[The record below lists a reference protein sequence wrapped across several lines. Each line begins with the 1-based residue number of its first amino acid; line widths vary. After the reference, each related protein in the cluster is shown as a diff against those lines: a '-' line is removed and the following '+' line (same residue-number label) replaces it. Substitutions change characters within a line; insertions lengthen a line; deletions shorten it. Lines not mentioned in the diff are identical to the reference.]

1 MSIPRF
7 PERRLLE
14 LSDKPLFDAALTE
27 IQPRISEL
35 TFAGLYLFRTAHAYK
50 VTMLGDAVVVLGEGY
65 DREPCFLP
73 PLSGR
78 AELAV
83 DRLLDEGYTFYGA
96 DDSFLARL
104 SGSLKAELVE
114 DRDNF
119 DYLYLREELAE
130 LPGNRFHK
138 KKNRINYFTRKYD
151 CVIDPYGEAYL
162 EGSLRLLDE
171 WGRVRAGLESSSVR
185 LELEANREALELA
198 GTLGLSGLVALVEGE
213 VRGFVFGER
222 LNRETSV
229 CQFEKADPFLDG
241 IYQLLDREFNRR
253 LFTDCTFV
261 NREQDLGEPNLRASK
276 LSYHPLEL
284 IRKYRIRRITGEP
297 SLSW

>member
-7 PERRLLE
+7 PERRSLE
-14 LSDKPLFDAALTE
+14 LSDKSLFDTALAE
-27 IQPRISEL
+27 LQPRISEL

-50 VTMLGDAVVVLGEGY
+50 VSMIGDAVVMLGEGY
-65 DREPCFLP
+65 DREPYFLP

-78 AELAV
+78 AAPAV
-83 DRLLDEGYTFYGA
+83 DRLLDEGFTMYGA

-104 SGSLKAELVE
+104 PESAKVEPVE

-119 DYLYLREELAE
+119 DYLYLREELAG

-138 KKNRINYFTRKYD
+138 KKNRINYFTKKYE
-151 CVIDPYGEAYL
+151 CNIAPYGEEYL

-171 WGRVRAGLESSSVR
+171 WGRVRAGLESSSAR
-185 LELEANREALELA
+185 MELEANREALVLA
-198 GTLGLSGLVALVEGE
+198 GALGLSGLVALVDGE
-213 VRGFVFGER
+213 VKGFVLGER
-222 LNRETSV
+222 LNRDTSV

-241 IYQLLDREFNRR
+241 IYQLLDREFNRL
-253 LFTDCTFV
+253 LFTDCTYV
-261 NREQDLGEPNLRASK
+261 NREQDLGESNLRTSK

-284 IRKYRIRRITGEP
+284 VRKYRIRRVQTEGAG
-297 SLSW
+297 

>member
-1 MSIPRF
+1 MMFIPQF
-7 PERRLLE
+7 PERRPLE
-14 LSDKPLFDAALTE
+14 LTDKPLLDAALAE
-27 IQPRISEL
+27 LQPRISEL
-35 TFAGLYLFRTAHAYK
+35 TFAGLYLFRTAHVYR
-50 VTMLGDAVVVLGEGY
+50 VTMFGDAVVVLGEGY

-73 PLSGR
+73 PLTGR
-78 AELAV
+78 VGSAI
-83 DRLLDEGYTFYGA
+83 DRLLDEGFIFYGA

-104 SGSLKAELVE
+104 SEGMKEELVE

-130 LPGNRFHK
+130 LPGNRYHK
-138 KKNRINYFTRKYD
+138 KKNRISYFTSRHD
-151 CVIDPYGEAYL
+151 CVIASYGKDYL

-171 WGRVRAGLESSSVR
+171 WGRVRAGLESSSAR

-198 GTLGLSGLVALVEGE
+198 GPLGLSGLVALVDGE
-213 VRGFVFGER
+213 VKGFVLGER

-241 IYQLLDREFNRR
+241 MYQFLDREFNRR
-253 LFTDCTFV
+253 LFTDCTYV
-261 NREQDLGEPNLRASK
+261 NREQDLGESNLRASK

-284 IRKYRIRRITGEP
+284 IRKYRIRRIPQSG
-297 SLSW
+297 L